1 MATNAE
7 VAEKLGVSHSTV
19 SRMRTGIRVG
29 SPKVLQKIS
38 VEYDVPL
45 DQVMTAAVAA
55 REGKPEKWRTLMN
68 QVLGQ

>member
-29 SPKVLQKIS
+29 SPKVLQKIH
-38 VEYDVPL
+38 ETYDIPL
-45 DQVMTAAVAA
+45 DQVMTAAVRA
-55 REGKPEKWRTLMN
+55 RDGKPGEWQTLM
-68 QVLGQ
+68 QKVMGS